1 MRIIANNPKPAKL
14 LAPSRQGSG
23 HPRILVDWRHLS
35 DRFRSVRGV
44 GVGYKTIQGWQ
55 AMGMPY
61 LRQGRLI
68 FYKWDAC
75 WEWYVDRFTL
85 GQAV

>member
-1 MRIIANNPKPAKL
+1 MRTIANNPKPAEL
-14 LAPSRQGSG
+14 LAPSGQGSG
-23 HPRILVDWRHLS
+23 QPELLVDWRRLS

-44 GVGYKTIQGWQ
+44 GVGYKTVQGWQ

-61 LRQGRLI
+61 LRQGRMI

-75 WEWYVDRFTL
+75 WEWYLDQFTV
-85 GQAV
+85 GQAG